1 MLFAKLYLLT
11 SLFSSNTT
19 TTELQVH
26 TPFDVIDFLT
36 TINEGTQIITDM
48 CEDIDEKY
56 SLIGSYTKP
65 ECKTNISYIHN
76 DDFIVNSIPSKIR
89 DFLSDRKKELCKQE
103 QIECGE
109 VTIVIKLI
117 DIINN
122 AVELSVLSDNLHQ
135 LNNNLKII
143 DFDDKYIAYKLSL
156 TNIDILT
163 NITLSKQRIN
173 VILTRE
179 KTRLK
184 KEMNKASYQ
193 YVTEFVTSNIGEPI
207 KNVFV
212 YCGTLVGETFGE
224 TINNIIPSLSIEGK
238 IIVFLGLIYLLKRC

>member
-1 MLFAKLYLLT
+1 MFFSKLSLITTIFATNITKEVDVYKPL
-11 SLFSSNTT
+11 
-19 TTELQVH
+19 
-26 TPFDVIDFLT
+26 DVIDFLT
-36 TINEGTQIITDM
+36 TINEGTQMITDI

-65 ECKTNISYIHN
+65 ECMINISYIDN
-76 DDFIVNSIPSKIR
+76 NEFIVNSISTEIR
-89 DFLSDRKKELCKQE
+89 DFLIDRKKELCKNE

-109 VTIVIKLI
+109 VTIILKLI

-122 AVELSVLSDNLHQ
+122 AVKLSVLSDNLVQ
-135 LNNNLKII
+135 LNDNLKII
-143 DFDDKYIAYKLSL
+143 DFFDKYIAYKLSI
-156 TNIDILT
+156 TNIEVLT
-163 NITLSKQRIN
+163 NITLSKQRSN
-173 VILTRE
+173 VILTME

-193 YVTEFVTSNIGEPI
+193 YVTEFVASNIGEPI

-212 YCGTLVGETFGE
+212 YTGTLIGETFGE

-238 IIVFLGLIYLLKRC
+238 LIVFLGLIYLLKRC